1 MLVDIWINL
10 PGDLTMRE
18 TEGVIRGVSKR
29 VKEVVGERCRE
40 VVVRVGNGGEVE
52 LSKGEGK

>member
-1 MLVDIWINL
+1 
-10 PGDLTMRE
+10 MRE